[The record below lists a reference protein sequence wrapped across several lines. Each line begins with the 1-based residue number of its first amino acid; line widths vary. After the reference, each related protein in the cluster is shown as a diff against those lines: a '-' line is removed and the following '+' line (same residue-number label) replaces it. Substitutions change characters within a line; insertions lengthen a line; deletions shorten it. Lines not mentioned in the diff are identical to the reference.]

1 MPLIGQF
8 RLLDTISLPL
18 ISPLDFSTLSLL
30 FFKKNEREYR
40 YDERNYGNYGERELK
55 KVGLSIRARTFKVE
69 RRIDRGRGR
78 EFGWN
83 EECGNWTSVRRDE
96 TSSVPVVARA
106 PVETR
111 DKL

>member
-18 ISPLDFSTLSLL
+18 ISPLDFSTLSLF

-69 RRIDRGRGR
+69 RRIDRGGGGRIWLERGMR
-78 EFGWN
+78 KLDERS
-83 EECGNWTSVRRDE
+83 TRRNQ
-96 TSSVPVVARA
+96 
-106 PVETR
+106 
-111 DKL
+111 

>member
-30 FFKKNEREYR
+30 FFKKKNEREYR

-55 KVGLSIRARTFKVE
+55 KVGLSIRARTFKVG
-69 RRIDRGRGR
+69 RRIDREGGGNLVGTRNAEIGRA
-78 EFGWN
+78 FDA
-83 EECGNWTSVRRDE
+83 TK
-96 TSSVPVVARA
+96 PVVYR
-106 PVETR
+106 
-111 DKL
+111 

>member
-69 RRIDRGRGR
+69 RRIDRGGGGENLVGTRNAEIGR
-78 EFGWN
+78 AFDA
-83 EECGNWTSVRRDE
+83 TK
-96 TSSVPVVARA
+96 PVVYR
-106 PVETR
+106 
-111 DKL
+111 